1 MVVDGHVP
9 VRRDDG
15 RALPAGDN
23 GRPGELGPG
32 GQIPVVDGGLA
43 KVAGKRYRPVLD
55 RVRPCPVVVEQR
67 RVPGDGRGDPE
78 GEEVDRVVETVAA
91 AALVDPVE
99 ALGDTVRVEPVRDSD
114 REFVAL
120 PGVAQVGR
128 PVDRGAVGVARVGER
143 AVG

>member
-1 MVVDGHVP
+1 M
-9 VRRDDG
+9 
-15 RALPAGDN
+15 
-23 GRPGELGPG
+23 
-32 GQIPVVDGGLA
+32 
-43 KVAGKRYRPVLD
+43 LD